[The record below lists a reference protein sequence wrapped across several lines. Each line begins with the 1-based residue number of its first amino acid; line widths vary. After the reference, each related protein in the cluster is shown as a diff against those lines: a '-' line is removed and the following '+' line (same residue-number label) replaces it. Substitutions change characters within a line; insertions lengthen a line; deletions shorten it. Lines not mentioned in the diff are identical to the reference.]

1 MARCGSLLCALGIA
15 VFATFGLAYP
25 APAVEIPLVEST
37 LSVAQRASLAAA
49 LAVKPELSYTQIITQ
64 ALAEGMPCG
73 EVVAFL
79 CANAGKPPK
88 DVENQKKIVYAAIN
102 AGKCDPGNVITRA
115 LQAGAPLDSVIQA
128 ALRAGVDR
136 KVIAD
141 AAFGAG
147 YTPEQIAMVFTNLLD
162 LDGGTGKWGGG
173 KGGPPPPHGDGTSG
187 PSGPS
192 GPVGPRPPAGPPITP
207 APASPSV
214 P

>member
-1 MARCGSLLCALGIA
+1 MKRYGSLLCALGLA
-15 VFATFGLAYP
+15 VFTTIGPAHP
-25 APAVEIPLVEST
+25 APATEITLVAST
-37 LSVAQRASLAAA
+37 LADSQKAALTAA
-49 LAVKPELSYTQIITQ
+49 LAVRPELSYSQIITQ
-64 ALAEGMPCG
+64 ALADGMPCG

-102 AGKCDPGNVITRA
+102 AGKCDPGTVITRA

-147 YTPEQIAMVFTNLLD
+147 YTPEQIAMVFTNLLSG
-162 LDGGTGKWGGG
+162 GGTGEWGGG
-173 KGGPPPPHGDGTSG
+173 TGGPPPPK
-187 PSGPS
+187 
-192 GPVGPRPPAGPPITP
+192 GPPITP
-207 APASPSV
+207 PPASPST